1 MYYQPQ
7 KKCNIFRTII
17 FIFILLL
24 TLVPVA
30 HATPPPPESRIPFL
44 LPGSEI
50 DYNTTMGSY
59 DLYLSSDNPADDRFT
74 TLDYVGPG
82 RVYAYGNRIITSG
95 SSLSFFP
102 ELSPYWAY
110 KHFLYVKTGEIYVTQ
125 VWFFD
130 DWGMFQT
137 KKNELSRYLQ
147 MHGQVSKVSINLSD
161 ELVLSNNSVYS
172 GLKSRQFNVTEYRG
186 KDTSGYFIVHE
197 NSRYPGINC
206 YIIYLGV
213 TGPADVQDHLD
224 PLKKLFVSISPHL
237 ETGVNY
243 ELGSSKTTS
252 GPDDI
257 DIPLILV
264 LFLIVIGGSVI
275 CMGRRGKK

>member
-7 KKCNIFRTII
+7 KKCNIWSNIV
-17 FIFILLL
+17 FIFILFI

-30 HATPPPPESRIPFL
+30 HASPPPPESRIPSL
-44 LPGSEI
+44 LPGSV

-59 DLYLSSDNPADDRFT
+59 DLYLSSDNSTDDRFT

-82 RVYAYGNRIITSG
+82 KVYAYKNRIITSG

-102 ELSPYWAY
+102 ELSQYWAY
-110 KHFLYVKTGEIYVTQ
+110 KHFLYLKTGEIYVTQ

-130 DWGMFQT
+130 DRGMFQT
-137 KKNELSRYLQ
+137 KKNELSRFLQ
-147 MHGQVSKVSINLSD
+147 THGQVSKVSINLSD

-197 NSRYPGINC
+197 NSWYSGINY

-213 TGPADVQDHLD
+213 TGPADVQDRFD
-224 PLKKLFVSISPHL
+224 PLKKLLVSISPKL

-243 ELGSSKTTS
+243 DLDSSNPTS

-257 DIPLILV
+257 GIPLILV
-264 LFLIVIGGSVI
+264 LFLIVIGVCVI
-275 CMGRRGKK
+275 CMGRRRKK